1 MKSRVEKGG
10 RVGWLRQ
17 PEKWLGF
24 GHPLNIALIEFS
36 DGVEGGVGEK
46 GRDQYLAQATGKVKL
61 PLIDVGKVVGGSG
74 LGRK

>member
-36 DGVEGGVGEK
+36 DGVEVG
-46 GRDQYLAQATGKVKL
+46 
-61 PLIDVGKVVGGSG
+61 
-74 LGRK
+74 